1 MPLLVNLRHLEAHN
15 VHLEGQLSAAELDLD
30 SRDEMIHVTEP
41 LSYDVEAQQVEDGLL
56 VQGRLCLP
64 L

>member
-41 LSYDVEAQQVEDGLL
+41 LS
-56 VQGRLCLP
+56 
-64 L
+64 